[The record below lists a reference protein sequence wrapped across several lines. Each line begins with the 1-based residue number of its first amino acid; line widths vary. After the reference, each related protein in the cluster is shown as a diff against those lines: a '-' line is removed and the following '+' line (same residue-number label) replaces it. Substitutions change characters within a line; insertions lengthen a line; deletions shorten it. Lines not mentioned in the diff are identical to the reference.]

1 MNLQTAQKF
10 LKENDVKFILAQFVD
25 IHGVA
30 KTKSVPIA
38 HFKTVLKE
46 GAGFAGFAAWG
57 LGMEPHDP
65 DFMAVGDLS
74 SLSLVPWQKGY
85 ARVVCDGNVEGKPS
99 PLDTRVILKNQIAA
113 GKSMGLTF
121 NVGIEPEFMLL
132 KRSESGE
139 ISVADP
145 SDQLE
150 KPCYDYKGLSRSRV
164 FLEQLIASL
173 QEVDFDVYQIDHE
186 DANGQFEINYTYSDA
201 LNAAD
206 KYVFFRMAAG
216 EIAQEFDL
224 IASFMPKLFRNK
236 TGNGMHMHVSAQK
249 GNKKNAFEDKSD
261 RQGLGLSKLGYHF
274 LAGVLKHARAL
285 TAFSAPSVNSYKRL
299 VVGESMS
306 GATWAPAYVTYGD
319 NNRSAM
325 VRVPFGR
332 LEYRLA
338 DSSCNPYLAM
348 AAMLAAGMDGITK
361 ALNPGP
367 AMNVNLYEMSESQKK
382 KNKIEVLPQNLG
394 EALDELEKDRF
405 FRNALGGSIVDE
417 FLKIKRMEWVDY
429 CRHVSDWEKDR
440 YIEFY

>member
-99 PLDTRVILKNQIAA
+99 PLDTRVILNQIAA

-224 IASFMPKLFRNK
+224 IASF
-236 TGNGMHMHVSAQK
+236 HAQ
-249 GNKKNAFEDKSD
+249 AF
-261 RQGLGLSKLGYHF
+261 
-274 LAGVLKHARAL
+274 
-285 TAFSAPSVNSYKRL
+285 
-299 VVGESMS
+299 
-306 GATWAPAYVTYGD
+306 
-319 NNRSAM
+319 
-325 VRVPFGR
+325 
-332 LEYRLA
+332 
-338 DSSCNPYLAM
+338 
-348 AAMLAAGMDGITK
+348 
-361 ALNPGP
+361 
-367 AMNVNLYEMSESQKK
+367 QK
-382 KNKIEVLPQNLG
+382 
-394 EALDELEKDRF
+394 
-405 FRNALGGSIVDE
+405 
-417 FLKIKRMEWVDY
+417 
-429 CRHVSDWEKDR
+429 
-440 YIEFY
+440 